1 MSISTPPVGREHLD
15 EVHAGEALVDE
26 MVANRERL
34 REDARRTLGVTGDD
48 GSEPPKLLQAARESG
63 VGLYPLSA
71 LGVLSIVDTLG
82 AHAFTVL
89 TPEIARTLGI
99 PIAGIALI
107 ITIKTLAISLSPL
120 PAARLVQNT
129 PRRALVIL
137 IVSVGWAAATL
148 FTGLATGLLFLAVL
162 KAVDGITNG
171 MTVSLHQPLLMD
183 YYPPNMRVRAL
194 SLYRSFDGLGNIIAP
209 LLVALLA
216 GMLGLTWRG
225 VFLVFGVLCLLA
237 IPYAL
242 RLRDPGFGHWDTE
255 KLRAEV
261 HDGHVDELVEEDIQL
276 GFFEIV
282 RRLMLIP
289 TVKRVLVGTAVF
301 GMLLIPLATFLSFY
315 LDEELGLGPGQRGVF
330 FAINSGAAILA
341 LVLFGGYGERLFRRD
356 PGLTVRLSGI
366 NLAIGVSLI
375 CVSLVLPW
383 APVALL
389 VLILA
394 QMLIA
399 VLGPALGI
407 ALYSVIP
414 ANMRPHVAA
423 LQGIFLGGI
432 GGITGAVL
440 LGGVQSRYGITGALF
455 SLLVPGVLGALLLTR
470 ASTTVKDDLDRMI
483 DAVLEDEQ
491 LRTITRSGGHLPMLT
506 CRNLD
511 YSYGQV
517 QVLFGVDFTVDDG
530 EMVALLGTNGAG
542 KSTLLKA
549 ISGIGLPDRGTIRFR
564 GQEITYL
571 DAERRT
577 RLGITQ
583 VPGGRAV
590 FGPLTVVENLRSY
603 GYSLGKDRGKLDQL
617 IDQSFEVFPRLHER
631 RNSLAAQLSGG
642 EQQMLALAKS
652 LILRPRLLIID
663 ELSLGLAPV
672 IVGELLDMVREIN
685 AGGTAVVLVEQ
696 SVNIA
701 LSLVDHAYF
710 MEKGEMRFDG
720 VASDL
725 LGRDDLLR
733 AVFLEGTGGA
743 R

>member
-1 MSISTPPVGREHLD
+1 MSISTPPVDEAHLKK
-15 EVHAGEALVDE
+15 VHEGEALVDE
-26 MVANRERL
+26 IASDRERM
-34 REDARRTLGVTGDD
+34 RAEARRTLGVAGED
-48 GSEPPKLLQAARESG
+48 GEEPPPLRQAARESG
-63 VGLYPLSA
+63 ASLYPLGA
-71 LGVLSIVDTLG
+71 LGLLSIVDTLG
-82 AHAFTVL
+82 ANAFTVL

-99 PIAGIALI
+99 SAGGIALL
-107 ITIKTLAISLSPL
+107 ITFKFLAVALSPL

-137 IVSVGWAAATL
+137 VVSIGWAVVTL
-148 FTGLATGLLFLAVL
+148 FTGFATGLLYLVVL
-162 KAVDGITNG
+162 KLIDGITNG

-183 YYPPNMRVRAL
+183 VYPPNMRVRAL
-194 SLYRSFDGLGNIIAP
+194 SLYRAFDSLGNIIGP
-209 LLVALLA
+209 LAVALLA
-216 GMLGLTWRG
+216 GRLGFTWRG
-225 VFLVFGVLCLLA
+225 VMVIFGIACVA
-237 IPYAL
+237 TVPFAM

-261 HDGHVDELVEEDIQL
+261 HEGRAEDLDEEDVQL
-276 GFFEIV
+276 GFFEIF
-282 RRLMLIP
+282 RRLLLVP
-289 TVKRVLVGTAVF
+289 TIKRVLVSTAVL
-301 GMLLIPLATFLSFY
+301 GMLLIPLATFYSFY
-315 LDEELGLGPGQRGVF
+315 LDEELGLGPTGRGIY
-330 FAINSGAAILA
+330 FAASSAAGILA
-341 LVLFGGYGERLFRRD
+341 LVLAGSFGERLFSQG
-356 PGLTVRLSGI
+356 PGKLVTYAGYS
-366 NLAIGVSLI
+366 LAGGVTLI
-375 CVSLVLPW
+375 AVGALLPW
-383 APVALL
+383 APLTLATF
-389 VLILA
+389 ILA
-394 QMLIA
+394 SMVIA
-399 VLGPALGI
+399 ALGPAMGI

-440 LGGVQSRYGITGALF
+440 LGGVQGRYGNAAALA
-455 SLLVPGVLGALLLTR
+455 SLMVPGVLAGVLLAR
-470 ASTTVKDDLDRMI
+470 AGRTVQDDMDRMI

-491 LRTITRSGGHLPMLT
+491 LRTLTKAGKHLPMLT
-506 CRNLD
+506 CRSLD
-511 YSYGQV
+511 YSYGPV
-517 QVLFGVDFTVDDG
+517 QVLFDVDFTVDDG

-583 VPGGRAV
+583 IPGGRAV
-590 FGPLTVVENLRSY
+590 FGPLTVTENLRSY
-603 GYSLGKDRGKLDQL
+603 GYSLGKERAKLNDL

-631 RNSLAAQLSGG
+631 RNSLAATLSGG

-685 AGGTAVVLVEQ
+685 AQGTAVVLVEQ

-720 VASDL
+720 AAADL

-733 AVFLEGTGGA
+733 AVFLEGTGA
-743 R
+743 KK